1 MTWERYKDSYGPRV
15 ALKFPYDE
23 KAKNALKSSIGFPG
37 VKWDSDKKAWSIR
50 DKPADLSTA
59 LEILGDYGYN
69 FHGLEPQ
76 EYEVEDSEVEVICN
90 GNKLRMRWGYKPN
103 YADINT
109 GVKSCGQARFDKK
122 TKEWV
127 IPLIA
132 GLEVAK
138 AVEPHYK
145 ALHDAIMAVPQVGEA
160 HSNMAER
167 VLLSSAVEAEHLWL
181 AGLKNMNEVRPYQW
195 VAPNMFAAGGQKRLL
210 LADEMGLGKS
220 LQALLCVLS
229 GQFERTLIICPSVVK
244 VNWANEVEKWTDLDS
259 VVVYGQKS
267 EEIDTADFT
276 IVNYDLLQHR
286 VEDLLEMD
294 FQCIIFD
301 ECHNLKNPKANRTK
315 AAKMLAK
322 WPTVEGIISMSGT
335 PILNRP
341 EEIFTTLNMLK
352 PESFA
357 DYFIFGKK
365 YCAAIHNGYG
375 WDFGGA
381 SNIEVSEDG
390 KTVPLNHLLKDVMLR
405 RSMDDPRL
413 SSQMPDL
420 LETVLEV
427 EIDRMAYD
435 EAYNTCMDSLEY
447 YRTTGSGS
455 IPPGLLLNIL
465 TELRHAAGRAK
476 IKVANQWMRD
486 YYEQT
491 GKPLVVFAHHK
502 DVVEKLWNQNL
513 RHGEMIAGST
523 PDKQRQTIIKSF
535 QEGKRP
541 FLICSTLAMKEG
553 VNLDAADTTLFVER
567 QWVPAHEKQAAARV
581 RRLTQES
588 SVCHKVVLSAKD
600 TVDTHFDKVVSE
612 KAAIVKAALDGTEED
627 KMAIANAVAEAL
639 LEGRKQI

>member
-1 MTWERYKDSYGPRV
+1 MGIP
-15 ALKFPYDE
+15 
-23 KAKNALKSSIGFPG
+23 
-37 VKWDSDKKAWSIR
+37 
-50 DKPADLSTA
+50 
-59 LEILGDYGYN
+59 
-69 FHGLEPQ
+69 
-76 EYEVEDSEVEVICN
+76 EVE
-90 GNKLRMRWGYKPN
+90 
-103 YADINT
+103 T
-109 GVKSCGQARFDKK
+109 
-122 TKEWV
+122 
-127 IPLIA
+127 
-132 GLEVAK
+132 
-138 AVEPHYK
+138 
-145 ALHDAIMAVPQVGEA
+145 A
-160 HSNMAER
+160 HGHMAER
-167 VLLSSAVEAEHLWL
+167 VMLSSAIGAEPMWL
-181 AGLKNMNEVRPYQW
+181 AGLKEMDEVRPYQW
-195 VAPNMFAAGGQKRLL
+195 VAPNMYSTGGQERLL
-210 LADEMGLGKS
+210 LGDEMGLGKS
-220 LQALLCVLS
+220 LQALLCVLA
-229 GQFERTLIICPSVVK
+229 GQYERTLIVCPSVVK
-244 VNWANEVEKWTDLDS
+244 VNWANEVDKWTDLDS
-259 VVVYGQKS
+259 SIIYGRQGEYERAS
-267 EEIDTADFT
+267 VT
-276 IVNYDLLQHR
+276 IVNYDLLPHR
-286 VEDLLEMD
+286 LEELLEHD
-294 FQCIIFD
+294 FQCVVFD
-301 ECHNLKNPKANRTK
+301 ECHNLKNKKAQRTQ
-315 AAKMLAK
+315 AALKLAQ
-322 WPTVEGIISMSGT
+322 WPTVKGIIGMSGT

-341 EEIFTTLNMLK
+341 EEAFTVLNILK
-352 PESFA
+352 PTSFP
-357 DYFIFGKK
+357 DYFLFGKK

-381 SNIEVSEDG
+381 SNIETSEDG
-390 KTVPLNHLLKDVMLR
+390 VTVPLNHLLKDVMLR